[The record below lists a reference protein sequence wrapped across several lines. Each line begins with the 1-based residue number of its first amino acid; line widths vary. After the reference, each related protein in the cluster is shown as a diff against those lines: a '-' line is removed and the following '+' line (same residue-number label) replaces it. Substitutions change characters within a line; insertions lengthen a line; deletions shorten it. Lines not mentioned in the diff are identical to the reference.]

1 VKKRSV
7 LKKTT
12 IVMLL
17 VCVSLLV
24 DAGQLLAKTSQ
35 AKSNMMTTK
44 SAKVSLVSSQQGK
57 QYPNYQRKK
66 AQIAIIIDDI
76 GNKRADSDAFSL
88 PKKVTFSILP
98 HTPFSTQFST
108 YSHHQG
114 REVMLHMPME
124 SLHGEVLGEGGL
136 LASMY
141 PEEVEKKL
149 LLALES
155 VPHATGVNNH
165 MGSKLTQITLQMNA
179 VMQVLNNNNLY
190 FIDSRTTKFTKA
202 HIIAQQH
209 GVASAQ
215 RNVFLDHYASE
226 AFLEKQ
232 FEQLI
237 LKARRNGSVI
247 GIAHPYKVSIS
258 FLQRKLANLPDDIE
272 LVSVSEYLSFE
283 GKDGIYDF
291 EPPRIAKETSR
302 PITDTAPE

>member
-1 VKKRSV
+1 
-7 LKKTT
+7 
-12 IVMLL
+12 MLL

-24 DAGQLLAKTSQ
+24 DATQLLTKTSQ
-35 AKSNMMTTK
+35 VKNISMTTK
-44 SAKVSLVSSQQGK
+44 SANANLVSSQQAKSYSSYK
-57 QYPNYQRKK
+57 QTK

-76 GNKRADSDAFSL
+76 GNKRSDAEAFSL

-98 HTPFSTQFST
+98 HTPFSTQFSN
-108 YSHHQG
+108 YSYHQG

-124 SLHGEVLGEGGL
+124 SLHGEALGDGGL

-141 PEEVEKKL
+141 PEEVENSL

-179 VMQVLNNNNLY
+179 VMEVLNNNNLY

-202 HIIAQQH
+202 HIIAQEH

-215 RNVFLDHYASE
+215 RNVFLDHYANE
-226 AFLEKQ
+226 GFLEKQ
-232 FEQLI
+232 FDLLI
-237 LKARRNGSVI
+237 RKARRNGSVI

-272 LVSVSEYLSFE
+272 LISVSEYLSLQTKDSFE
-283 GKDGIYDF
+283 Q
-291 EPPRIAKETSR
+291 PRLVKETIRLASD
-302 PITDTAPE
+302 IAPE

>member
-1 VKKRSV
+1 M
-7 LKKTT
+7 LKKIT

-24 DAGQLLAKTSQ
+24 DAGELLA
-35 AKSNMMTTK
+35 ASNMMTTK
-44 SAKVSLVSSQQGK
+44 STKVSLVSSQQGQ
-57 QYPNYQRKK
+57 QYESYQQKK

-88 PKKVTFSILP
+88 PKEVTFSILP
-98 HTPFSTQFST
+98 HTPFSTRFST
-108 YSHHQG
+108 YSYHQG

-124 SLHGEVLGEGGL
+124 SLHGEALGDGGL

-149 LLALES
+149 LLALNS

-215 RNVFLDHYASE
+215 RNVFLDHYANE

-258 FLQRKLANLPDDIE
+258 FLQHKLANLPDDIE
-272 LVSVSEYLSFE
+272 LITVSEYLSFVGNDDIDSYE
-283 GKDGIYDF
+283 L
-291 EPPRIAKETSR
+291 PRTAKETPR
-302 PITDTAPE
+302 PATDIAPE

>member
-1 VKKRSV
+1 
-7 LKKTT
+7 
-12 IVMLL
+12 MLL
-17 VCVSLLV
+17 VCVSLFLS
-24 DAGQLLAKTSQ
+24 AGPLIAKTSQ
-35 AKSNMMTTK
+35 AKSNTMTTK
-44 SAKVSLVSSQQGK
+44 SAKASLVSSQQIK
-57 QYPNYQRKK
+57 QYPSHQPKK
-66 AQIAIIIDDI
+66 SQIAIIIDDI

-98 HTPFSTQFST
+98 HTPFSSEFST
-108 YSHHQG
+108 YSYHQG

-124 SLHGEVLGEGGL
+124 SLHGEALGEGGL

-149 LLALES
+149 LLALKS

-209 GVASAQ
+209 GVATAE

-226 AFLEKQ
+226 AYLEKQ

-237 LKARRNGSVI
+237 IEARLNGSVI
-247 GIAHPYKVSIS
+247 GIAHPHKVTIS
-258 FLQRKLANLPDDIE
+258 FLQLKLANLPDDIE
-272 LVSVSEYLSFE
+272 LISVSEYLSF
-283 GKDGIYDF
+283 GDNNGIDNF
-291 EPPRIAKETSR
+291 ELPRIAKETSR
-302 PITDTAPE
+302 PATDITPE

>member
-1 VKKRSV
+1 
-7 LKKTT
+7 
-12 IVMLL
+12 MLL
-17 VCVSLLV
+17 VCVSLLA
-24 DAGQLLAKTSQ
+24 DAGELLARSSQ
-35 AKSNMMTTK
+35 ATSNMITTK
-44 SAKVSLVSSQQGK
+44 STKVSLVSSQQGQ
-57 QYPNYQRKK
+57 QYASYQQKK

-76 GNKRADSDAFSL
+76 GNKRADSAAFSL
-88 PKKVTFSILP
+88 PKEVTFSILP
-98 HTPFSTQFST
+98 HTPFSTRFSA
-108 YSHHQG
+108 YSYHQG

-124 SLHGEVLGEGGL
+124 SLHGEALGDGGL

-141 PEEVEKKL
+141 PEEVEKQL
-149 LLALES
+149 LLALKS

-215 RNVFLDHYASE
+215 RNVFLDHYANE

-258 FLQRKLANLPDDIE
+258 FLKRKLANLPDDIE
-272 LVSVSEYLSFE
+272 LITVSEYLSF
-283 GKDGIYDF
+283 GGNDDIDSF
-291 EPPRIAKETSR
+291 ELPRTAKETLR
-302 PITDTAPE
+302 PATDIAPK

>member
-1 VKKRSV
+1 M

-12 IVMLL
+12 IAVLL

-24 DAGQLLAKTSQ
+24 DAEQLLVNTSQ
-35 AKSNMMTTK
+35 AKGKMMTTK
-44 SAKVSLVSSQQGK
+44 STKVSLVGSQQGK
-57 QYPNYQRKK
+57 QYPSYQQKK

-98 HTPFSTQFST
+98 HTPFSTEFST
-108 YSHHQG
+108 YSFQQG

-124 SLHGEVLGEGGL
+124 SLHGEALGNGGL

-141 PEEVEKKL
+141 PKEVEKKL
-149 LLALES
+149 LLALKS

-202 HIIAQQH
+202 YIIAQQH
-209 GVASAQ
+209 GVASAK
-215 RNVFLDHYASE
+215 RHVFLDHYANE

-232 FEQLI
+232 FEQLV

-247 GIAHPYKVSIS
+247 GIAHPYKISIS

-272 LVSVSEYLSFE
+272 LITVSEYLSF
-283 GKDGIYDF
+283 GSNDGIVDV
-291 EPPRIAKETSR
+291 EPPRIAKESSR
-302 PITDTAPE
+302 PATDIAPE

>member
-1 VKKRSV
+1 
-7 LKKTT
+7 
-12 IVMLL
+12 MLL
-17 VCVSLLV
+17 VCASLLV
-24 DAGQLLAKTSQ
+24 DAEQLLAKTSP
-35 AKSNMMTTK
+35 AKSNVVTTK
-44 SAKVSLVSSQQGK
+44 PTTVSLVSSQQGK
-57 QYPNYQRKK
+57 QHPNFKQKK
-66 AQIAIIIDDI
+66 AKIAIIIDDI

-98 HTPFSTQFST
+98 HTPFSTRFST

-124 SLHGEVLGEGGL
+124 SLHGETLGDGGL

-141 PEEVEKKL
+141 PEEVENKL
-149 LLALES
+149 LLALKS

-179 VMQVLNNNNLY
+179 VMQVLDNNNLY

-215 RNVFLDHYASE
+215 RNVFLDHHATE

-237 LKARRNGSVI
+237 QKARRDGSVI
-247 GIAHPYKVSIS
+247 GIAHPYEVSIS

-272 LVSVSEYLSFE
+272 LITVSEYLSL
-283 GKDGIYDF
+283 GVNHDIDSF
-291 EPPRIAKETSR
+291 EPPRLVNETPR
-302 PITDTAPE
+302 ATTDIAPE